1 MVVISNPVT
10 LPSPAGRRALAMR
23 STLGSRS
30 ANGRDRALEIVDET
44 HEFWR
49 RMRAE
54 TVA

>member
-1 MVVISNPVT
+1 MISGVREWFRWYKAPDGKPLNEFACEGAC
-10 LPSPAGRRALAMR
+10 L
-23 STLGSRS
+23 
-30 ANGRDRALEIVDET
+30 GRDRALEIVDET